1 MRRRPLLRGDLRRVG
16 RTAAFPYYRLGPRP
30 AVSRCRPYRMGLG
43 LSPQAVEA
51 VGSCKPPVRVGG
63 GLFKPWRDA
72 STARYSEGPRRR
84 IESGTVGVIE
94 GKRVPSGMEAPVRG
108 DASETHY
115 EGKQRIG
122 VQQTKM
128 RTHLIRQ
135 QSSRRMCIPACP
147 PCYPTLKIAPQ
158 ALPNTIPAGGEFRG
172 PEGPFPN
179 FERTLHRDRRSRPQ
193 RLSAPHPTLHQ
204 RIGNTDKRTH
214 APARTSP
221 PNGTQSPQ
229 RKCRTQDNHVAE
241 GYLPTQPTQYASSRS
256 WVGLPLPRV
265 GSEPITPTVPDSLAA
280 PRTAFFQASSISYVP
295 FNRRLGPVPGTRGHG
310 KFGHSRGHG
319 PGTREIRPVLGAR
332 TGDRGHEAVSCRAL
346 CARRIGRRI
355 APSQGRHR
363 PP

>member
-1 MRRRPLLRGDLRRVG
+1 MRRVG
-16 RTAAFPYYRLGPRP
+16 SHRRTMPSTWRPRDASSLHFASASASACLP
-30 AVSRCRPYRMGLG
+30 S
-43 LSPQAVEA
+43 VEA

-63 GLFKPWRDA
+63 GLFGPWRDA
-72 STARYSEGPRRR
+72 STARCSEGPRRR
-84 IESGTVGVIE
+84 VESGTVGVIE
-94 GKRVPSGMEAPVRG
+94 GKRVPSGMEMPVRG
-108 DASETHY
+108 DASETDC

-122 VQQTKM
+122 VQQTVM
-128 RTHLIRQ
+128 RTRLIRQ

-241 GYLPTQPTQYASSRS
+241 GYLPTQPTQYASSRL

-265 GSEPITPTVPDSLAA
+265 GSEPITPTVPDSRAVLRRTPHCLFPSILNHLRTVRPETR
-280 PRTAFFQASSISYVP
+280 PRPGDT
-295 FNRRLGPVPGTRGHG
+295 GTR
-310 KFGHSRGHG
+310 
-319 PGTREIRPVLGAR
+319 
-332 TGDRGHEAVSCRAL
+332 
-346 CARRIGRRI
+346 
-355 APSQGRHR
+355 
-363 PP
+363 